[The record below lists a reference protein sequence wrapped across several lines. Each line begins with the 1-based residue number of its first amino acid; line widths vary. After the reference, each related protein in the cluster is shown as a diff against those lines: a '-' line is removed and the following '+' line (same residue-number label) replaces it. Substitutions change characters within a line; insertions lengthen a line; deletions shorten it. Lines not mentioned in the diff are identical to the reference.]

1 MPAQVTPPAASMRA
15 ARVTQLGEPPVV
27 RDVPRPVA
35 HSHQAL
41 IQVTAAA
48 LNPVTLATASG
59 VFYGGHPQIPYIPGT
74 EGAGIVVQG
83 TSLAPG
89 TRVRFEAS
97 EQVGGALAEFCA
109 ASEAECV
116 DLPAGLGDDLAA
128 GLGVAGLAAWL
139 ALRDAVQL
147 QPRERVLILGA
158 TGAVGQIA
166 IQSARIMG
174 AGRVVAAGRDRQA
187 LEHCLTLGADAI
199 VAMTDAQTDQELA
212 LAFTEAAQGPLEVVF
227 DPVFGLPSRAASQ
240 ACGLRARLVNL
251 GQSAGAEATYR
262 SRDIRGK
269 LLTIVGHSNRAVAV
283 EVRNA
288 AFRELAEHAASGRI
302 QLGVEAFPLTEVA
315 LAWARQQQSP
325 HGKVVVKP
333 R

>member
-1 MPAQVTPPAASMRA
+1 MTTPADRMRA
-15 ARVTQLGEPPVV
+15 AQVSQLGEPPVV
-27 RDVPRPVA
+27 GEVPRPVA
-35 HSHQAL
+35 QPHQAL
-41 IQVTAAA
+41 IQVTSAA
-48 LNPVTLATASG
+48 LNPVTLSTASG
-59 VFYGGHPQIPYIPGT
+59 VFYGGHPQLPYIPGT

-83 TSLAPG
+83 THLAPG

-109 ASEAECV
+109 AAEAECV
-116 DLPAGLGDDLAA
+116 ELPDGLGDDLAA

-139 ALRDAVQL
+139 ALRDAVRL
-147 QPRERVLILGA
+147 QPGERVLILGA

-166 IQSARIMG
+166 VQSARIMG
-174 AGRVVAAGRDRQA
+174 AGRVVAAGRDRRV

-212 LAFTEAAQGPLEVVF
+212 LAFTEAAQGPIEVVF

-269 LLTIVGHSNRAVAV
+269 LLTIVGHANWAAAP
-283 EVRNA
+283 EVRSA
-288 AFRELAEHAASGRI
+288 AFRELAEHAVSGRI
-302 QLGVEAFPLTEVA
+302 QLSVEAFPLAEVA